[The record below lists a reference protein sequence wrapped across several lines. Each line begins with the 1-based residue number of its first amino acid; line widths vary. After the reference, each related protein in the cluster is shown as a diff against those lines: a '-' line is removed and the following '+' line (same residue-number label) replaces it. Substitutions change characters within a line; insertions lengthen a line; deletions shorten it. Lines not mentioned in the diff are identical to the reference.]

1 MTAAV
6 TAVMN
11 RIALTMGD
19 PAGIGPE
26 VICKALAVMPAAE
39 RAGTFVIGDPVFM
52 RRAADLVGAD
62 LTFHEVSGPVPADQ
76 VPAGAVPLIAVEAPN
91 RDTIKPGELSA
102 DAGEAGVRCVK
113 LAVELALAGAVDVI
127 CTASLNK
134 TSVRMAGYN
143 LNGHAGLLAK
153 FTGVKKNYAVLA
165 CPQFTV
171 IHVTTHVSLREAA
184 DLCRTDLV
192 LDTIRAAHQHVLTTG
207 IEKPRIAVAGL
218 NPHCGEGGIYGK
230 EDDDYVVPAIAA
242 ARAEGLD
249 AHGPIPGDAVFQQAM
264 DGKYDIVVAQFHDQ
278 GHIPAKTIGGH
289 DTVNITVGIPVLRT
303 SVDHGTAFDIAWKG
317 VADPANMKAAIASAR
332 KMRPLKK
339 G

>member
-1 MTAAV
+1 MTAV
-6 TAVMN
+6 LN

-26 VICKALAVMPAAE
+26 VICKALAVMSAPE
-39 RAGTFVIGDPVFM
+39 RAATFVIGDPVFM

-62 LTFHEVSGPVPADQ
+62 IVFHDVPGPIAAGVPT
-76 VPAGAVPLIAVEAPN
+76 GAVPLIAVEAPN
-91 RDTIKPGELSA
+91 RDAIRPGELSA

-134 TSVRMAGYN
+134 TAVRMAGYN

-171 IHVTTHVSLREAA
+171 IHVTTHVSLKEAA

-192 LDTIRAAHQHVLTTG
+192 LDTIRAARDHALTTG
-207 IEKPRIAVAGL
+207 IARPRVAVAGL
-218 NPHCGEGGIYGK
+218 NPHCGEGGIYGT
-230 EDDDYVVPAIAA
+230 EDDDYVVPAVAS
-242 ARAEGLD
+242 ARAEGID
-249 AHGPIPGDAVFQQAM
+249 AYGPIPGDMVFSQAI
-264 DGKYDIVVAQFHDQ
+264 DGRYDIVVAQFHDQ

-289 DTVNITVGIPVLRT
+289 DTVNITVGLPILRT

-332 KMRPLKK
+332 KMRPLPKR
-339 G
+339 